1 MDWVKRIRVGWI
13 VSKEESGM
21 HSVKKKKRLKKKS
34 KRLKK
39 KIVNA
44 SKISGNAKKRKCLN

>member
-21 HSVKKKKRLKKKS
+21 HRVKKKKVGLIGQRGEK
-34 KRLKK
+34 
-39 KIVNA
+39 
-44 SKISGNAKKRKCLN
+44 